1 MATKK
6 NSSTLKIVCATSVCV
21 FSLAAVFGGAL
32 AWFTSVRTMLNDA
45 NEMKA
50 DYDDIHA
57 KFFLYKYDTSTM
69 RATDV
74 DNNGNPWNIK
84 NFQLNTFDTIFT
96 SRNKYTSALV
106 RMEISGEDLKENG
119 TLTLDMSRDLSID
132 DTWTERGELNTVISS
147 VISFKCF
154 TETSIYETLIDD
166 SLTYPVDEM
175 YTLAYNTASTETSQY
190 FPQLDIDLDENEE
203 EIRTYSKL
211 DALQFTVD
219 YTSSDWVNIGGVDS
233 VNIYLLIE
241 YDTTLVK
248 WYVNNDKE
256 FTAEKLSDNETA
268 FDNDLKSF
276 VVTHDW

>member
-21 FSLAAVFGGAL
+21 FSLAAVFGEAL

-74 DNNGNPWNIK
+74 DNDGNPWNIK

-132 DTWTERGELNTVISS
+132 ETWTERGELNTVISS

-154 TETSIYETLIDD
+154 TNASVYETLIDD

-190 FPQLDIDLDENEE
+190 FPKLDIDLDENEE

-219 YTSSDWVNIGGVDS
+219 YTSSDWVNIDGVDS
-233 VNIYLLIE
+233 INIYLLIE